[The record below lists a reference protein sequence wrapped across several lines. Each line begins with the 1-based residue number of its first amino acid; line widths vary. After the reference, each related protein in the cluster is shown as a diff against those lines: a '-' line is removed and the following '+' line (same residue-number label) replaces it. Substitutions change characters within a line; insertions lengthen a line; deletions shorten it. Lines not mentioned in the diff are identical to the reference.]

1 MSKRMA
7 QNIID
12 INTIEKA
19 IKADSI
25 LFFDMDGTLVDT
37 NLANFL
43 AYLNAIQKVTN
54 SDHGL
59 RYDPNIRF
67 NRSTLKSVIQNLAP
81 IDYDNIIQEKELF
94 YDDLLCE
101 TTLNKIISQ
110 ILFKYSKTNK
120 TVLVTNCRTERANAT
135 LKFHSLSEK
144 FDHIFYRQFSENEEK
159 INKYQFAISSLE
171 IAPQKII
178 VFENEDPEIDDALFA
193 GIPKTNIF
201 KT

>member
-144 FDHIFYRQFSENEEK
+144 FDHILYRQFSENEEK

>member
-1 MSKRMA
+1 MA

-144 FDHIFYRQFSENEEK
+144 FDHILYRQFSENEEK

>member
-1 MSKRMA
+1 MA

-25 LFFDMDGTLVDT
+25 MFFDMDGTLVDT

-43 AYLNAIQKVTN
+43 AYLKAIQKVTN

-59 RYDPNIRF
+59 QYDPNIRF
-67 NRSTLKSVIQNLAP
+67 NRSTLKSVIQNLASF
-81 IDYDNIIQEKELF
+81 DYDRIIQKKELF
-94 YDDLLCE
+94 YDDLLYE
-101 TTLNKIISQ
+101 TTVNKIISQ

-178 VFENEDPEIDDALFA
+178 VFENEDQEIDDALVA